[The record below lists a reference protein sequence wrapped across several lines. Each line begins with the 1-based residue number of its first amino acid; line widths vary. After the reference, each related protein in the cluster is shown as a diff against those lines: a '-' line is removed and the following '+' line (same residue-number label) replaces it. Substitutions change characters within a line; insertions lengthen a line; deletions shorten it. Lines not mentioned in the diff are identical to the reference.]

1 MKVDIPEPG
10 VDRTHRIGKKTPD
23 RVIPIIV
30 HFTTMRHHTMVHN
43 KRKDRVNCRITLDL
57 TKSCMDIAIDLAWE
71 SDHISYSFADISCG
85 LCIKLFN
92 ASFKFFNT
100 IDDLSNLWGLILIF
114 YVCFNLRISWI
125 LRFLEFIFIFQ
136 HFVRLCSCLLK
147 LFYLFLTFLLHFSLV
162 TLFSELSM

>member
-1 MKVDIPEPG
+1 MFDKCKELFNHLKVDIPEPG

-57 TKSCMDIAIDLAWE
+57 TKSCMDIAIDLARE

-85 LCIKLFN
+85 LCVKLSN
-92 ASFKFFNT
+92 DSFKFFNT
-100 IDDLSNLWGLILIF
+100 IDDLSNLWGFILIF
-114 YVCFNLRISWI
+114 YVCFNL
-125 LRFLEFIFIFQ
+125 
-136 HFVRLCSCLLK
+136 
-147 LFYLFLTFLLHFSLV
+147 
-162 TLFSELSM
+162 